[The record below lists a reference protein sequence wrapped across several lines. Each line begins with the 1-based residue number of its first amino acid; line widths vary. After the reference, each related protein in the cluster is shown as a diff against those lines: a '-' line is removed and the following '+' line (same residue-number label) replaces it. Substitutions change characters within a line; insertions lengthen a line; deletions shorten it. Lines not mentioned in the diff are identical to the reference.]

1 MPPVQCLVGSATGWT
16 VVDAPADPVTMLPA
30 EFACR
35 VCDCREYI
43 AIGQSRKGAAFY
55 SCAGC
60 SRLFTDPVKAG
71 RPAHELVTPSLA
83 HLSPQRTDYGRK

>member
-1 MPPVQCLVGSATGWT
+1 M
-16 VVDAPADPVTMLPA
+16 VDAPADPVTMLPA